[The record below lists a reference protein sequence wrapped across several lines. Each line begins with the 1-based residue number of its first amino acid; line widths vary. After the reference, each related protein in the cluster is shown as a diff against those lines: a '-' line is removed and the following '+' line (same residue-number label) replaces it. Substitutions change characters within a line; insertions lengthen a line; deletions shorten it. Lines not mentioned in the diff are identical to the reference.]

1 VTPPKENNL
10 GYFAPSLHI
19 SLHSPVT
26 CPLVPLGLS
35 QYIREKEQESVSG
48 QELGLGG
55 EQNELMKKRPF
66 LGKSTFEEDS
76 WVGFNNKEFYIP

>member
-1 VTPPKENNL
+1 M
-10 GYFAPSLHI
+10 
-19 SLHSPVT
+19 
-26 CPLVPLGLS
+26 
-35 QYIREKEQESVSG
+35 SG

-76 WVGFNNKEFYIP
+76 WVGFDNKEFYTP